1 MKPIGIQKVLTPK
14 PPPPPFP
21 LLAPFLSLGTF
32 VLFGPSCSRR
42 QHRYMAQGAAS
53 SIKPLPPLPRPSFKF
68 TSHLLSFLKLPY
80 FSSVF
85 CFWGGDT
92 PLINC
97 RKRTAPM
104 EGSFHAPGFMK
115 IEKFH
120 GLRVVTWVGL
130 DNDTVCS
137 RLKGK
142 KTFG

>member
-14 PPPPPFP
+14 LPPPPFP

-53 SIKPLPPLPRPSFKF
+53 RIKPLPPLPRPSFKF
-68 TSHLLSFLKLPY
+68 TSHLLSLLKLPY

-85 CFWGGDT
+85 FLGGET
-92 PLINC
+92 RLSYTAE
-97 RKRTAPM
+97 KRTAPM

-130 DNDTVCS
+130 DNDT
-137 RLKGK
+137 LYAAD
-142 KTFG
+142 